1 MDLGQHVKGHRITR
15 VQLALLA
22 FVHTL
27 LPAGDAVT
35 LVGESGLGS
44 VAVLRQLDKWHWFY
58 FLRQKA
64 NTGVWLNEQS
74 GWKVFGVPY
83 HSLWLTTSGR
93 SHGAPRFVHL
103 PNWLTFR

>member
-1 MDLGQHVKGHRITR
+1 
-15 VQLALLA
+15 LLV

-35 LVGESGLGS
+35 LVGDSGLGS

-58 FLRQKA
+58 VLRQKA

-74 GWKVFGVPY
+74 GWKVFG
-83 HSLWLTTSGR
+83 TRTIRSG
-93 SHGAPRFVHL
+93 L
-103 PNWLTFR
+103 